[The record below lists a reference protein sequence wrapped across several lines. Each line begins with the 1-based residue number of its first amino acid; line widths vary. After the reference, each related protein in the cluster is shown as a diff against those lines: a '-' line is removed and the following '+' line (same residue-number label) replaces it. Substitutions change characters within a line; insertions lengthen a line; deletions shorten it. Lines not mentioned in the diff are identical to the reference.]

1 MNQKKFYKKIRK
13 EDMIVWGKPLSVNV
27 VDGNVDMAIKL
38 WKKKLKDSGKIEEL
52 KERRYYSKPSEKR
65 SNELQQ
71 TRRLN
76 KFKNT

>member
-1 MNQKKFYKKIRK
+1 
-13 EDMIVWGKPLSVNV
+13 MIVWGKPLSVNV

-38 WKKKLKDSGKIEEL
+38 WKRKLKDSGKIEEL
-52 KERRYYSKPSEKR
+52 KERRYYTKPSEKR
-65 SNELQQ
+65 RTELQQ